1 MVCLSDR
8 AEINDALIAISVLPK
23 PTSPHNNLFIGL
35 INERS
40 FLISLET
47 ISWSSVSSNGK
58 SLINDLYSSSE
69 TFKAADVAFNLSDS
83 IFKISDAWSYIL
95 ALAFSFLDDQFVLDS
110 ESRLVSSVF
119 LWNLDNKLKL
129 KVGT

>member
-1 MVCLSDR
+1 MVCLSDT

-58 SLINDLYSSSE
+58 SLINDEYSSSE
-69 TFKAADVAFNLSDS
+69 TFKADDVAFNLSDS

-95 ALAFSFLDDQFVLDS
+95 AFAFSFLDDQFVLDS
-110 ESRLVSSVF
+110 ESRLASSVF

-129 KVGT
+129 

>member
-35 INERS
+35 IKERS
-40 FLISLET
+40 FLMSLET

-58 SLINDLYSSSE
+58 SLINDEYSSSE
-69 TFKAADVAFNLSDS
+69 TFKADDVAFNLSDS

-95 ALAFSFLDDQFVLDS
+95 AFAFSFLDDQFVLDS
-110 ESRLVSSVF
+110 ESRHVPSVF

>member
-1 MVCLSDR
+1 MGKFLNLLEKDSKCCSVRTVLGLKIMVCLSDR

-47 ISWSSVSSNGK
+47 IS
-58 SLINDLYSSSE
+58 
-69 TFKAADVAFNLSDS
+69 
-83 IFKISDAWSYIL
+83 
-95 ALAFSFLDDQFVLDS
+95 
-110 ESRLVSSVF
+110 
-119 LWNLDNKLKL
+119 
-129 KVGT
+129 